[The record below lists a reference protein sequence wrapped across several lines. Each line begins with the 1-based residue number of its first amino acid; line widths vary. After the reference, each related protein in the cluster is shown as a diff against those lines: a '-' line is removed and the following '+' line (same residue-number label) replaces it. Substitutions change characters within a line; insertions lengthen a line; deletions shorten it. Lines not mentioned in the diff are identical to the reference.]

1 DGVRHAAVGRHGPRH
16 RPPPHGAH
24 RPRHPRDHPLPARE
38 ARAAVARGRPR
49 IDSMDIWPTVAALIP
64 SIGVGVLFYVAMRA
78 IVRADRNE
86 RAALA
91 RLDEEEARAAAAQ
104 AAPVREP

>member
-1 DGVRHAAVGRHGPRH
+1 
-16 RPPPHGAH
+16 
-24 RPRHPRDHPLPARE
+24 
-38 ARAAVARGRPR
+38 
-49 IDSMDIWPTVAALIP
+49 MDIWPTVAALIP

-91 RLDEEEARAAAAQ
+91 RLDAEQESAVDENVAPARDA
-104 AAPVREP
+104 

>member
-1 DGVRHAAVGRHGPRH
+1 
-16 RPPPHGAH
+16 
-24 RPRHPRDHPLPARE
+24 
-38 ARAAVARGRPR
+38 
-49 IDSMDIWPTVAALIP
+49 MDIWPTVAALIP

-91 RLDEEEARAAAAQ
+91 RLDAEQESSVDENP
-104 AAPVREP
+104 APTRDA

>member
-1 DGVRHAAVGRHGPRH
+1 
-16 RPPPHGAH
+16 
-24 RPRHPRDHPLPARE
+24 
-38 ARAAVARGRPR
+38 
-49 IDSMDIWPTVAALIP
+49 MDIWPTVAALIP

-91 RLDEEEARAAAAQ
+91 RLDAEQESSVDGNVAPARDA
-104 AAPVREP
+104 